1 MKRIIVLVCSLSV
14 LIACKNKSEE
24 VEIDETKTETPADTI
39 VPRDTVAIETIEV
52 EKANSTPKEEIKE
65 VKEVKEI
72 KAETKQAEVGYAS
85 FGSKFKPNKVLNKEE
100 MLKKYKGMKKGDTLA
115 VQFKSKIKDVC
126 KKKGCWMAM
135 DLANEKESFVRFKDY
150 GFFVPLNADN
160 STAVVNG
167 RAYLDVITVDE
178 LKHYAKDGGKSEE
191 EIAKITEPKITYAF
205 QADGVLIEK

>member
-1 MKRIIVLVCSLSV
+1 MKKIVVLICSLSLLV
-14 LIACKNKSEE
+14 SCKNKSEE
-24 VEIDETKTETPADTI
+24 VEIDEIKTETPADTI
-39 VPRDTVAIETIEV
+39 APKDTLATTPLETTEP
-52 EKANSTPKEEIKE
+52 ELKEEKIKE
-65 VKEVKEI
+65 QDIKDVKV
-72 KAETKQAEVGYAS
+72 ETKEAKMEYAS
-85 FGSKFKPNKVLNKEE
+85 FGSKFKENKALTKEE
-100 MLKKYKGMKKGDTLA
+100 MLKKYKSMKKGDTLA

-160 STAVVNG
+160 SNAIVTG

-191 EIAKITEPKITYAF
+191 EISKITEPKITYAF

>member
-1 MKRIIVLVCSLSV
+1 MKKIFVLVCSLSLLV
-14 LIACKNKSEE
+14 SCKNKSEE
-24 VEIDETKTETPADTI
+24 VEIDEIKTEIPADTI
-39 VPRDTVAIETIEV
+39 APKDTLATAPVATDESVIV
-52 EKANSTPKEEIKE
+52 EKEKIHEEDINE
-65 VKEVKEI
+65 VKVEN
-72 KAETKQAEVGYAS
+72 KQSKVEYAS
-85 FGSKFKPNKVLNKEE
+85 FGSKFRENKALTKEE
-100 MLKKYKGMKKGDTLA
+100 MLKKYKSMKKGDTLA

-126 KKKGCWMAM
+126 KKKGCWMSM

-160 STAVVNG
+160 SNAIVTG